1 MSISRYALM
10 GTQVVTILVF
20 LGLAETYA
28 AAIPIRGVVAR
39 RAGTDAG
46 KKTR

>member
-39 RAGTDAG
+39 AGSDAG